1 MTVGLTTLPSDQDF
15 QDMLGVLKRW
25 LDKEVEPMVLQLEH
39 SDTYP
44 TDIVEQMASFGLFG
58 ATIPVEYGGLG
69 LSAAAYSHVV
79 TLIAETWMSL
89 TGVLNSH
96 LMMAHLIARFGTRAQ
111 QQEYLPRLATGTL
124 RGGLALTEPDCGT
137 DLQAIRTVATRT
149 SHGTYRITGRKMWI
163 TNARYGNCLAL
174 LAKTNMKVRP
184 RHTGMSMFLME
195 RETDGYVA
203 GPKLGKLGY
212 RGIDTVEVEFNDVE
226 VPPNRLLG
234 EREGQG
240 FHHALGGLEL
250 GRINVAARG
259 CGVANAA
266 LNAAVRYSGMRH
278 TMGKPIGDHQAIA
291 LKLADMGCRA
301 RAAELLTREAA
312 AAFDAGRRCDLEAGM
327 AKLMATEA
335 ALSNATDALRIHGA
349 YGYSTEAHVER
360 YFRDAP
366 LLCIGEGT
374 NEIQRVVIAKR
385 LLAEAALR

>member
-1 MTVGLTTLPSDQDF
+1 MKDV
-15 QDMLGVLKRW
+15 LGVLKRW
-25 LDKEVEPMVLQLEH
+25 LSKDVEPNVLALEH

-44 TDIVEQMASFGLFG
+44 SEIVEQMASFGLFG
-58 ATIPVEYGGLG
+58 ATIPAEYGGLG
-69 LSAAAYSHVV
+69 LTATAYSRVV

-96 LMMAHLIARFGTRAQ
+96 LMMAHLVERFGTQTQRV
-111 QQEYLPRLATGTL
+111 EFLPRLASGTL

-137 DLQAIRTVATRT
+137 DLQAIRTVAMRT
-149 SHGTYRITGRKMWI
+149 PDGAYRITGRKMWI

-174 LAKTNMKVRP
+174 LVKTNPTAQP
-184 RHTGMSMFLME
+184 RHAGMSMFLVE
-195 RETDGYVA
+195 KEIDGYLA

-212 RGIDTVEVEFNDVE
+212 RGVDTVEVEFNDVE
-226 VPPNRLLG
+226 VPSSRLLG
-234 EREGQG
+234 EREGHG

-266 LNAAVRYSGMRH
+266 LKAALQYSKVRH
-278 TMGKPIGDHQAIA
+278 TMGRPIGDHQAIA

-312 AAFDAGRRCDLEAGM
+312 GAFDAGRRCDLEAGM
-327 AKLMATEA
+327 AKLAATEA
-335 ALSNATDALRIHGA
+335 ALSNATEAMRVHGA

-385 LLAEAALR
+385 LLAEVGQR